1 MVTDVIVDIETG
13 DPDDAMT
20 VVFMAAHPRVNLRAV
35 TVHPGTRAQVGFYR
49 KLLGQLG
56 HEGVPIGAAK
66 PDHPKKCVSSFYYGW
81 LGDFKDDTADG
92 LGWQVIGEYPEATVI
107 CGGPLFN
114 LDAAFAHD
122 KSVDDVVIQ
131 GGFCGD
137 NLVAPGNRLPKF
149 AGKVTCP
156 TYNLNGN
163 PKAAL
168 RVLARETPRRTLVGK
183 NICHGIMYDHELH
196 KKVREQKWMKPLYD
210 GMDYY
215 LSKHP
220 EGKKFHDPFAACV
233 ALNRDICT
241 LVEAEVYREKGMW
254 GSRLRQG
261 TNTYVAV
268 AHDYEVFLRTFL
280 DVA

>member
-1 MVTDVIVDIETG
+1 M
-13 DPDDAMT
+13 
-20 VVFMAAHPRVNLRAV
+20 
-35 TVHPGTRAQVGFYR
+35 
-49 KLLGQLG
+49 
-56 HEGVPIGAAK
+56 
-66 PDHPKKCVSSFYYGW
+66 
-81 LGDFKDDTADG
+81 
-92 LGWQVIGEYPEATVI
+92 
-107 CGGPLFN
+107 
-114 LDAAFAHD
+114 
-122 KSVDDVVIQ
+122 
-131 GGFCGD
+131 
-137 NLVAPGNRLPKF
+137 
-149 AGKVTCP
+149 
-156 TYNLNGN
+156 
-163 PKAAL
+163 
-168 RVLARETPRRTLVGK
+168 GK